1 MVENVLILSKIN
13 NVADIVNN
21 FFTDFVPNLKF
32 QKYQDESI
40 RVGHI
45 ENSVLKAPALCKEYS
60 SIFATKIRNWKKKVS
75 FSHIQKSY
83 IKQEILNL
91 DFSEACRKSEVPTK
105 LNQNILILLIL
116 KM

>member
-1 MVENVLILSKIN
+1 MQEI
-13 NVADIVNN
+13 
-21 FFTDFVPNLKF
+21 F
-32 QKYQDESI
+32 KYFCYKNKKLE
-40 RVGHI
+40 
-45 ENSVLKAPALCKEYS
+45 
-60 SIFATKIRNWKKKVS
+60 KKVS

-83 IKQEILNL
+83 IKHEILNL